1 MIRLFSFTV
10 AIILQLG
17 AFGQVQPGFFDFEVS
32 SDGSVKLHVPADKI
46 DFDFLYVNSLAAG
59 LGSNDI
65 GLDRGQLGGTAVVKF
80 IKAGGKLLLIEPN
93 QRYRAISNNELEV
106 LAVKEAFAESVLWGF
121 DLKDQTGPDYIID
134 ISPFILRDAHDVSG
148 RLKRAKEGSYK
159 LNKDMSAV
167 WEDRTKNFPSNSEFE
182 NILTF
187 VGEPSGKYIRTVAPN
202 SNHLTVRQHHSF
214 IELPDDQY
222 QPRAFHP
229 YSAYGQTKFYDYAT
243 PIAEP
248 IEKRYINR
256 HRLIKKDPKAEVS
269 EAVEPI
275 IYYIDAGCPDPV
287 KSALMKGARWWD
299 QAYQAAGFAPGTF
312 QVKDL
317 PPGADPLDVR
327 YNMIQWIHRSTR
339 GWSYGSSVRDPRT
352 GEIIKGHVSLGSLR
366 VRQDFM
372 IAQALLSP
380 YESDNHNHGRMQA
393 LALAR
398 LEQLAAHEVGHTL
411 GIAHNFASSYNDRA
425 SVMDY
430 PQPLITVRDGKIN
443 LKNAYDDKIGEWD
456 KFTIQYGYAQF
467 DSPEAEAAG
476 LAELIREVQA
486 KGLLFIS
493 DRDARPAGGA
503 HPTAHLWDNGSD
515 IITELD
521 RMMTV
526 RMKALKNFGENT
538 ITHGTPLSEL
548 EKILVPLYY
557 YHRYQAE
564 AVTKL
569 IGGLDYSYT
578 VKGDVL
584 SHRVQP
590 VSRSTQDRAIKSLLL
605 TLSPEA
611 LKIPN
616 HIIELIPP
624 AAFGYSK
631 SNESFKSQTGLSFDP
646 VAASESYAN
655 YILEFMLHPQRLSRM
670 LQHSNRNN
678 DLMSIQTYL
687 STIKDA
693 LGKKGSDSYANQLNQ
708 STEAIFVNHL
718 LQLAMDSKIN
728 QQVAAQSLYFAK
740 QEYGNSTTSD
750 AYSMHLAHMVNQAIA
765 NPKNYQ
771 WPEAKDMPPGSPIG
785 CGEAFI
791 EE

>member
-1 MIRLFSFTV
+1 
-10 AIILQLG
+10 
-17 AFGQVQPGFFDFEVS
+17 
-32 SDGSVKLHVPADKI
+32 
-46 DFDFLYVNSLAAG
+46 
-59 LGSNDI
+59 
-65 GLDRGQLGGTAVVKF
+65 
-80 IKAGGKLLLIEPN
+80 
-93 QRYRAISNNELEV
+93 
-106 LAVKEAFAESVLWGF
+106 
-121 DLKDQTGPDYIID
+121 
-134 ISPFILRDAHDVSG
+134 
-148 RLKRAKEGSYK
+148 
-159 LNKDMSAV
+159 
-167 WEDRTKNFPSNSEFE
+167 
-182 NILTF
+182 
-187 VGEPSGKYIRTVAPN
+187 
-202 SNHLTVRQHHSF
+202 
-214 IELPDDQY
+214 
-222 QPRAFHP
+222 
-229 YSAYGQTKFYDYAT
+229 
-243 PIAEP
+243 
-248 IEKRYINR
+248 
-256 HRLIKKDPKAEVS
+256 
-269 EAVEPI
+269 
-275 IYYIDAGCPDPV
+275 
-287 KSALMKGARWWD
+287 
-299 QAYQAAGFAPGTF
+299 
-312 QVKDL
+312 
-317 PPGADPLDVR
+317 
-327 YNMIQWIHRSTR
+327 
-339 GWSYGSSVRDPRT
+339 
-352 GEIIKGHVSLGSLR
+352 
-366 VRQDFM
+366 M

-443 LKNAYDDKIGEWD
+443 LNNAYDDKIGEWD

-678 DLMSIQTYL
+678 DLISIQTYL

-740 QEYGNSTTSD
+740 QEYGNSNTTD

-765 NPKNYQ
+765 NPKDYQ